1 MKDLKAKVAVVTGA
15 ASGIGEALAKAFAAE
30 GMKLVIAD
38 IEAERLAGVE
48 KDIAASGAETLA
60 VPTDVT
66 QKDQIEALAGK
77 AYERFGAV
85 HILCNNAGVTSRSG
99 HIWETENEDWAW
111 VTSVNFYG
119 VLYGLQVFVPR
130 MIEGGEEGVIMNTCS
145 FVGLSTGTSSP
156 YGVTKHALTRMTEG
170 LHYDLKAVDSKLRA
184 ALLLPGAV
192 ASDFGLAER
201 NRPVSLMPKRDAE
214 AEQEAA
220 GRRERIHNWLQENG
234 MPSDEVA
241 RIALEAIKQGQFYIL
256 TDPEDAKA
264 RLRKRMEGILEGTG
278 PLD

>member
-1 MKDLKAKVAVVTGA
+1 MKDLKGKVAVVTGA

-30 GMKLVIAD
+30 GMKVVVAD
-38 IEAERLAGVE
+38 IEDDRLAAVE
-48 KDIAASGAETLA
+48 KELTASGAEVLA

-66 QKDQIEALAGK
+66 QKDQIEALADK

-85 HILCNNAGVTSRSG
+85 HLLCNNAGVTSRSG
-99 HIWETENEDWAW
+99 HIWEIEDQDWAW

-119 VLYGLQVFVPR
+119 VLHGLQVFVPR
-130 MIEGGEEGVIMNTCS
+130 MIEAGEEGVIMNTCS

-170 LHYDLKAVDSKLRA
+170 LHYDLKAADSKLRA

-201 NRPVSLMPKRDAE
+201 NRPAALMPERDAE
-214 AEQEAA
+214 AEKEAA
-220 GRRERIHNWLQENG
+220 GRRQRIHNWLQENG

-241 RIALEAIKQGQFYIL
+241 RIALDAIKQGQFYIL
-256 TDPEDAKA
+256 TEPEDTKA

>member
-1 MKDLKAKVAVVTGA
+1 MKDLKGKVAVVTGA
-15 ASGIGEALAKAFAAE
+15 ANGIGEALAKAFAAE
-30 GMKLVIAD
+30 GMKVVVAD
-38 IEAERLAGVE
+38 IEADRLAEVE
-48 KDIAASGAETLA
+48 KALTASGAEALA

-66 QKDQIEALAGK
+66 QKDQLEALADK

-99 HIWETENEDWAW
+99 HIWEIEDEDWAW

-119 VLYGLQVFVPR
+119 VLHGLQVFVPR

-170 LHYDLKAVDSKLRA
+170 LHYDLKAVDSKLQA

-201 NRPVSLMPKRDAE
+201 NRPAALMPERDDEE
-214 AEQEAA
+214 AKEAA

-234 MPSDEVA
+234 MPADEVA
-241 RIALEAIKQGQFYIL
+241 RIALEAIKEDRFYIL
-256 TDPEDAKA
+256 TEPDDTKA

>member
-1 MKDLKAKVAVVTGA
+1 MKDLKCKVAVVTGA
-15 ASGIGEALAKAFAAE
+15 ASGIGKALAKAFAAE
-30 GMKLVIAD
+30 DMKVVLAD
-38 IEAERLAGVE
+38 IEADRLAAVE
-48 KDIAASGAETLA
+48 KEIAASGAETLSH
-60 VPTDVT
+60 PTDVT
-66 QKDQIEALAGK
+66 QKDQIEALADK

-85 HILCNNAGVTSRSG
+85 HILCNNAGVTSRSD
-99 HIWETENEDWAW
+99 HIWAIEDKDWAW

-201 NRPVSLMPKRDAE
+201 NRPAALMPERDAE
-214 AEQEAA
+214 AEKEAA
-220 GRRERIHNWLQENG
+220 GRRQRIHNWLQENG
-234 MPSDEVA
+234 MPADEVA
-241 RIALEAIKQGQFYIL
+241 RIALEAIRQGQFYIL
-256 TDPEDAKA
+256 TEPEDTKA
-264 RLRKRMEGILEGTG
+264 RLVKRMEGILEGTG

>member
-1 MKDLKAKVAVVTGA
+1 MKDLKGKVAVVTGA

-30 GMKLVIAD
+30 GMKVVVAD
-38 IEAERLAGVE
+38 IDADRLAEVE
-48 KDIAASGAETLA
+48 KALTASGAEALA

-66 QKDQIEALAGK
+66 QKDQLEALADK

-99 HIWETENEDWAW
+99 HIWEIEDEDWAW

-119 VLYGLQVFVPR
+119 VLHGLQAFVPR

-170 LHYDLKAVDSKLRA
+170 LHYDLKAVDSKLQA

-201 NRPVSLMPKRDAE
+201 NRPAALMPERDDEE
-214 AEQEAA
+214 AKEAA

-234 MPSDEVA
+234 MPADEVA
-241 RIALEAIKQGQFYIL
+241 RIALEAIKEDRFYIL
-256 TDPEDAKA
+256 TEPDDTKA

>member
-1 MKDLKAKVAVVTGA
+1 MKDLKNKVAVVTGA
-15 ASGIGEALAKAFAAE
+15 ASGIGKALAESFAAE
-30 GMKLVIAD
+30 GMKVVIAD
-38 IEAERLAGVE
+38 IEAERLAAVQTE
-48 KDIAASGAETLA
+48 IAATGADVIA

-66 QKDQIEALAGK
+66 QKDQIEALADR
-77 AYERFGAV
+77 AYETFGAV

-99 HIWETENEDWAW
+99 HIWEIEDLDWAW
-111 VTSVNFYG
+111 VTAVNFYG

-130 MIEGGEEGVIMNTCS
+130 MIAADEEGVIMNTCS

-184 ALLLPGAV
+184 ALLMPGAV

-201 NRPVSLMPKRDAE
+201 NRPAGLMPERDAE
-214 AEQEAA
+214 EAA
-220 GRRERIHNWLQENG
+220 EATGRRERIHNWLQKNG
-234 MPSDEVA
+234 MPAEEVA
-241 RIALEAIKQGQFYIL
+241 AVALEAIKQDRFYIL
-256 TDPEDAKA
+256 TEPDDTKA
-264 RLRKRMEGILEGTG
+264 RLRKRVEGILEETG